1 MRHFTPYISKICIL
15 TLAVSFKN
23 IQLKCCEVIIID
35 LGWKGLTLIYIWFVL
50 FIWRPPRYTVD
61 LNYNLY
67 QSRYLWSDRRNRISM
82 LYIWTIFNKIH
93 ISVTKIQLKSMKYK
107 ISNISSMKYFIN
119 SHVQEL
125 TEIYKSKCWNL
136 FFFRKVFGIPRIIV

>member
-1 MRHFTPYISKICIL
+1 MRHFTPYISKNCIL
-15 TLAVSFKN
+15 TQAVSSKN

-67 QSRYLWSDRRNRISM
+67 QSRYLWSDI
-82 LYIWTIFNKIH
+82 IFNKIH